1 MTSNNSELL
10 KKLNKIGIALS
21 AERNV
26 NKLLEIILEE
36 SMDITGADAGSIYIK
51 EEIED
56 GAKEVLRF
64 KITRNMSRVFEWSEF
79 TLNIDTKSIAGF
91 SAFSKQVMNIKSLDD
106 TESLYGISYNRSFDY
121 KIAYKS
127 VNMLVIPMMNYE
139 NDVVGVLQLINKKR
153 NKHLK
158 FKGPEDIESEIVPFS
173 ESEEEIIESLAAQAG
188 ILIERTILHDEI
200 QELLSSFI
208 SAMVSTI
215 DARDITTSGHSR
227 RLAGYALHF
236 IKRLNNV
243 NYGKYADTKF
253 SDEDVR
259 EIYYAALLHDIG
271 KIGVEEAVLLKENRL
286 SNPEI
291 EKIKYRLKYVKILI
305 KNNEEYKDLYSK
317 IDSYL
322 DFILS
327 INKAGFV
334 DDEKM
339 AILNEIYSTKVE
351 DEDEI
356 IPFLTEHEYE
366 NLSVRKGNLTEEERQ
381 KINDHATHS
390 YNILKNITWT
400 KALKNVPEIAG
411 NHHEKIDGSGYPK
424 GLKGEEICIQARIL
438 AIVDI
443 FEALTARDR
452 PYKPPMSV
460 EKAISIL
467 EFEVKDKHLDPDL
480 FEIFIKERI
489 FDLYKEE
496 LDKIIKI

>member
-1 MTSNNSELL
+1 
-10 KKLNKIGIALS
+10 
-21 AERNV
+21 
-26 NKLLEIILEE
+26 
-36 SMDITGADAGSIYIK
+36 
-51 EEIED
+51 
-56 GAKEVLRF
+56 
-64 KITRNMSRVFEWSEF
+64 MSRQFEWSEF
-79 TLNIDTKSIAGF
+79 TLNIDKKSIAGF

-106 TESLYGISYNRSFDY
+106 TENLYGISYNRSFDY

-127 VNMLVIPMMNYE
+127 VNMLVIPMLNYE
-139 NDVVGVLQLINKKR
+139 NDVVGVLQLINKK
-153 NKHLK
+153 KHKYIL
-158 FKGPEDIESEIVPFS
+158 FERPEDIEDEIIPFS
-173 ESEEEIIESLAAQAG
+173 EEEEEVIESLSAQAG

-208 SAMVSTI
+208 SAMVRTI

-236 IKRLNNV
+236 IKTLNNV

-253 SDEDVR
+253 SDDDFR

-286 SNPEI
+286 NNSEI
-291 EKIKYRLKYVKILI
+291 EKIKYRFKYIKLLI
-305 KNNEEYKDLYSK
+305 RNNKEYSDLYSK

-322 DFILS
+322 NFIFS
-327 INKAGFV
+327 INKAGFL

-339 AILNEIYSTKVE
+339 TILNEIYSIEVE
-351 DEDEI
+351 DENEVI
-356 IPFLTEHEYE
+356 NLLTEEEYK
-366 NLSVRKGNLTEEERQ
+366 NLSVRKGNLTDEERK
-381 KINDHATHS
+381 KINDHVVHS
-390 YNILKNITWT
+390 YNILKDITWT
-400 KALKNVPEIAG
+400 KTLKNVPEIAG

-438 AIVDI
+438 AILDI

-452 PYKPPMSV
+452 PYKPPMTV
-460 EKAISIL
+460 EKAVSIL

-496 LDKIIKI
+496 LDKIIQI